1 MAEFLTD
8 GGWVSNAL
16 LVFIVV
22 GYTAVGLVFG
32 FVWGH
37 ERAERKSHAREWE
50 TAEYWRSYY
59 SHPSNH

>member
-37 ERAERKSHAREWE
+37 ERAERKSYDRGRKAHK
-50 TAEYWRSYY
+50 YWRSYY
-59 SHPSNH
+59 AHPSNR